1 MIKSIRI
8 ILCGSAL
15 SLVAGMAL
23 AQQPSTKFAHAVE
36 RSKDAGRIISLLSVL
51 PEDSIP
57 KELLEKAKAIAVFPK
72 VERETIY
79 FTHMIQGYGVISA
92 QRDGAWTLPAFYQ
105 FRGAGYGNPFS
116 EKDKYAVVMLFMNDE
131 TLTAFEK
138 GGVQMK
144 NENKSVAGPV
154 GAIPAEQTKEIGDA
168 GLLTYVYYNG
178 KVKGVSYSK
187 SFGLNPDN
195 NINTPVYGMKGREV
209 LTGKK
214 IDPANLPVGISA
226 YQEMLQKYLPVH

>member
-8 ILCGSAL
+8 ILCGGGPAL
-15 SLVAGMAL
+15 GAGMAL

-36 RSKDAGRIISLLSVL
+36 RSKDAVRIMSLLSVL

-57 KELLEKAKAIAVFPK
+57 KELLAKAKAIAVFPK

-116 EKDKYAVVMLFMNDE
+116 EKDKYAVVYFAMD
-131 TLTAFEK
+131 T
-138 GGVQMK
+138 
-144 NENKSVAGPV
+144 SR
-154 GAIPAEQTKEIGDA
+154 
-168 GLLTYVYYNG
+168 LLAR
-178 KVKGVSYSK
+178 
-187 SFGLNPDN
+187 F
-195 NINTPVYGMKGREV
+195 
-209 LTGKK
+209 
-214 IDPANLPVGISA
+214 
-226 YQEMLQKYLPVH
+226 